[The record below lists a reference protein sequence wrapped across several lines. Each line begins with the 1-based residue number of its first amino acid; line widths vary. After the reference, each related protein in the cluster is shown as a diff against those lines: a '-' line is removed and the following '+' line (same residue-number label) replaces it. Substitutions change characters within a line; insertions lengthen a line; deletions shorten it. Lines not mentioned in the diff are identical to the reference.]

1 MWKSFTGLLAYYAS
15 PGVPY
20 SIEISLFCRDI
31 QERYRTLT
39 VYDITVTEEE
49 LQMVGG
55 LEQQWKDLFKQGRE
69 VDKSLI
75 KVKKKFTLV
84 CDMIRCKDMQVY

>member
-1 MWKSFTGLLAYYAS
+1 MLHLVFSIHLKFLSF
-15 PGVPY
+15 
-20 SIEISLFCRDI
+20 RDI

-39 VYDITVTEEE
+39 VYNITVAEEE
-49 LQMVGG
+49 LEMVGG
-55 LEQQWKDLFKQGRE
+55 LEQQWRDLFSQGRE

-84 CDMIRCKDMQVY
+84 CDKFAARVCRYSN

>member
-1 MWKSFTGLLAYYAS
+1 
-15 PGVPY
+15 
-20 SIEISLFCRDI
+20 
-31 QERYRTLT
+31 
-39 VYDITVTEEE
+39 
-49 LQMVGG
+49 MVGG

-84 CDMIRCKDMQVY
+84 CTILCCKSM